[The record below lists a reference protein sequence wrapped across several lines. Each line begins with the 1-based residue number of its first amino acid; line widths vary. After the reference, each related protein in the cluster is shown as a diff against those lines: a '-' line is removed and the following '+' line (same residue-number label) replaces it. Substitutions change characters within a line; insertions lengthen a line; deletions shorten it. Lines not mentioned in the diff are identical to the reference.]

1 MGKKA
6 AEWLCCLIL
15 CFCIVMNVE
24 TAVRIQYP
32 KISYVLGNGSGG
44 RGIEDMADQFMS
56 FQTPLFSYMK
66 DRKEQEAM
74 QTPDPAYDRIRAGM
88 DGYAYGAE
96 DYEEITERNQT
107 ETAYQ
112 QYAAADSSEESDT
125 VTEPGE
131 EIRTEPP
138 GEPETQVREAAGQSI
153 TYSME
158 QLADF
163 QFLVKNLYFV
173 HPNTGVDSEMLN
185 ASAMLDYDA
194 HMTTSSDQPQILIY
208 HTHASEYFAD
218 SDANDPN
225 TLITGVG
232 ERLAGLLR
240 DRYGFNVIHDTTL
253 FPYQQ
258 AYSQGLNRLTE
269 ILEENP
275 SIEVVIDLHRD
286 AAEGNHYVTEVNGK
300 QTAQI
305 MFFNGVSRSTD
316 GPIDYL
322 ENPYVAENLA
332 FSFQLK
338 MASDALYPGLTR
350 RNYLRSYRYNLHM
363 RPKSVL
369 IEVGAE
375 TNTLE
380 EEMNA
385 IELLAEILA
394 EVLQG

>member
-1 MGKKA
+1 MQV
-6 AEWLCCLIL
+6 LCGLQGLFLLFNC
-15 CFCIVMNVE
+15 
-24 TAVRIQYP
+24 
-32 KISYVLGNGSGG
+32 
-44 RGIEDMADQFMS
+44 
-56 FQTPLFSYMK
+56 QTS
-66 DRKEQEAM
+66 
-74 QTPDPAYDRIRAGM
+74 
-88 DGYAYGAE
+88 
-96 DYEEITERNQT
+96 
-107 ETAYQ
+107 
-112 QYAAADSSEESDT
+112 
-125 VTEPGE
+125 
-131 EIRTEPP
+131 
-138 GEPETQVREAAGQSI
+138 
-153 TYSME
+153 
-158 QLADF
+158 
-163 QFLVKNLYFV
+163 
-173 HPNTGVDSEMLN
+173 
-185 ASAMLDYDA
+185 
-194 HMTTSSDQPQILIY
+194 
-208 HTHASEYFAD
+208 
-218 SDANDPN
+218 
-225 TLITGVG
+225 
-232 ERLAGLLR
+232 
-240 DRYGFNVIHDTTL
+240 GFNVIHDTTL

>member
-1 MGKKA
+1 MLFEYIFKGTAARYNACAENAGVVSELRQHYFGVLIDQIERIAAHRHPDGLQEIVAGFGKHAAYYHRFGIEYVYKA
-6 AEWLCCLIL
+6 CKP
-15 CFCIVMNVE
+15 
-24 TAVRIQYP
+24 TAKFTTDIFDEFEAQQ
-32 KISYVLGNGSGG
+32 IFAFD
-44 RGIEDMADQFMS
+44 GIEDVVERNAAIGAVLFGNDRVGTRVETLAQLAVQGAARGFSLEASFFAAVAYHLVVVGNHMAELAGE
-56 FQTPLFSYMK
+56 TRL
-66 DRKEQEAM
+66 A
-74 QTPDPAYDRIRAGM
+74 RINLAIEY
-88 DGYAYGAE
+88 YAYS
-96 DYEEITERNQT
+96 
-107 ETAYQ
+107 
-112 QYAAADSSEESDT
+112 YALPALE
-125 VTEPGE
+125 
-131 EIRTEPP
+131 
-138 GEPETQVREAAGQSI
+138 
-153 TYSME
+153 
-158 QLADF
+158 
-163 QFLVKNLYFV
+163 
-173 HPNTGVDSEMLN
+173 
-185 ASAMLDYDA
+185 
-194 HMTTSSDQPQILIY
+194 QIL
-208 HTHASEYFAD
+208 A
-218 SDANDPN
+218 
-225 TLITGVG
+225 
-232 ERLAGLLR
+232 
-240 DRYGFNVIHDTTL
+240 
-253 FPYQQ
+253 
-258 AYSQGLNRLTE
+258 
-269 ILEENP
+269 ENP